1 MAFFVVLQDTE
12 FNIVFQWN
20 GLGELVS
27 MMKQNLCCSIDDFY
41 GECESRFLE
50 MMGTIVSREWEDE
63 VKGELY
69 EAGRG
74 GWKASILGGRS

>member
-1 MAFFVVLQDTE
+1 M

-27 MMKQNLCCSIDDFY
+27 VMEQNPCCSVNDPY

-50 MMGTIVSREWEDE
+50 MIGTIVSREWEDE
-63 VKGELY
+63 VRDGLY
-69 EAGRG
+69 EAR
-74 GWKASILGGRS
+74 

>member
-1 MAFFVVLQDTE
+1 
-12 FNIVFQWN
+12 
-20 GLGELVS
+20 
-27 MMKQNLCCSIDDFY
+27 
-41 GECESRFLE
+41 LE